1 MDKIKASLIGLL
13 SALASSFSA
22 LVIPVL
28 LLVFCNIAD
37 YATGLV
43 ASKYR
48 NEPIDSYKGAKGIFK
63 KVAMWLLICV
73 GVVLDQLIAYTVQN
87 MGITMPFNFLIGC
100 IVAIWLVCNEI
111 ISILENINDIGVP
124 LPPFLMPIV
133 SRLKSKVEEAGKL
146 EDDKES
152 DSDE

>member
-1 MDKIKASLIGLL
+1 MEKIKTATIGLL
-13 SALASSFSA
+13 SAIVSA
-22 LVIPVL
+22 FGVLIIPVL
-28 LLVFCNIAD
+28 LLVFCNVTD
-37 YATGLV
+37 YATGIV

-48 NEPIDSYKGAKGIFK
+48 NEPIDSYKGARGIFK

-73 GVVLDQLIAYTVQN
+73 GVVIDQLIAYTIQN
-87 MGITMPFNFLIGC
+87 IGITLPFNFLVGC

-133 SRLKSKVEEAGKL
+133 SRLKSKVEEAGKID
-146 EDDKES
+146 EGG

>member
-1 MDKIKASLIGLL
+1 MEKIKATFIGLM
-13 SALASSFSA
+13 SALVSAFGA

-28 LLVFCNIAD
+28 LLVFCNVVD
-37 YATGLV
+37 YITGIV

-73 GVVLDQLIAYTVQN
+73 GVVVDQLIAYAIQN
-87 MGITMPFNFLIGC
+87 IGITMPFNFLVGC

-111 ISILENINDIGVP
+111 ISILENINDIGAP

-133 SRLKSKVEEAGKL
+133 NRLKHKTEDVGTLEKEKEE
-146 EDDKES
+146 
-152 DSDE
+152 

>member
-1 MDKIKASLIGLL
+1 MEKVKTATIGLL
-13 SALASSFSA
+13 SALTSA
-22 LVIPVL
+22 FGVLIIPIL
-28 LLVFCNIAD
+28 LLVFCNVVD
-37 YATGLV
+37 YATGIA

-73 GVVLDQLIAYTVQN
+73 GVVIDQLIAYTVKN
-87 MGITMPFNFLIGC
+87 IGIMLPFNFMIGC
-100 IVAIWLVCNEI
+100 IVAIWLVCNEV

-133 SRLKSKVEEAGKL
+133 SRLKSKVESASAIE
-146 EDDKES
+146 KEG
-152 DSDE
+152 DNDE